1 MKVQYKLS
9 CAKFKY
15 NIERNYHDKNTD
27 NSDKKTGKYRSF
39 SCTTNHGKAKRQQ

>member
-9 CAKFKY
+9 CAKSTTSNGIIMTRIQTTK
-15 NIERNYHDKNTD
+15 RKAC
-27 NSDKKTGKYRSF
+27 KYRSF